1 MSNKPMSSLVLSLA
15 AALALAA
22 CSSSGPGT
30 APSPSSPPAA
40 TEEAAGLCLP
50 RQCGPRPI
58 CLANTVATCNTD
70 TGCRWQCL
78 PLISPI

>member
-1 MSNKPMSSLVLSLA
+1 MSKKLLSSVALALST
-15 AALALAA
+15 ALALAA
-22 CSSSGPGT
+22 CSSSRPA
-30 APSPSSPPAA
+30 APAPAPA

-50 RQCGPRPI
+50 RQCGPVPI

-70 TGCRWQCL
+70 TGCRWKCL